1 LKWIEEDTYILAV
14 ADKFLKTYLLVV
26 PFDGLSLIL
35 RMYIATTDRIR
46 ILLYM
51 NIIGNVVNI
60 LSHYI
65 CLYYLQIGIRAAPI
79 SITLAYVSL
88 VITGILY
95 IRFSSMYEETW
106 HPITRAC
113 LQEWN
118 VYLKLALPG
127 VVSMM

>member
-1 LKWIEEDTYILAV
+1 MKWIEKDAYILEV
-14 ADKFLKTYLLVV
+14 AEKFLQAYLLVV

-35 RMYIATTDRIR
+35 RMYIASTGRIR
-46 ILLYM
+46 ILVYM

-65 CLYYLQIGIRAAPI
+65 CLYYLQMGIYAAPI

-88 VITGILY
+88 VITALIY

-106 HPITRAC
+106 RPVTRAC

-118 VYLKLALPG
+118 VYLKFALPG
-127 VVSMM
+127 VVSTL

>member
-1 LKWIEEDTYILAV
+1 
-14 ADKFLKTYLLVV
+14 
-26 PFDGLSLIL
+26 
-35 RMYIATTDRIR
+35 M
-46 ILLYM
+46 
-51 NIIGNVVNI
+51 
-60 LSHYI
+60 
-65 CLYYLQIGIRAAPI
+65 GIRAAPI
-79 SITLAYVSL
+79 SITLAYVSI

-106 HPITRAC
+106 YPITRAC

>member
-1 LKWIEEDTYILAV
+1 
-14 ADKFLKTYLLVV
+14 
-26 PFDGLSLIL
+26 
-35 RMYIATTDRIR
+35 
-46 ILLYM
+46 M

-60 LSHYI
+60 LSHCI
-65 CLYYLQIGIRAAPI
+65 CLYYLHMGIRAAPI
-79 SITLAYVSL
+79 SITLAYVSI

-95 IRFSSMYEETW
+95 TRFSSMYEETW
-106 HPITRAC
+106 HPVTRAC

>member
-1 LKWIEEDTYILAV
+1 LKWIEKDTYILGV
-14 ADKFLKTYLLVV
+14 ADKFLQTYLLVV

-35 RMYIATTDRIR
+35 RMYIASTGRIR
-46 ILLYM
+46 ILVYM

-65 CLYYLQIGIRAAPI
+65 CLYHLHMGIRASPI
-79 SITLAYVSL
+79 SITLAYISL
-88 VITGILY
+88 VITALIY

-106 HPITRAC
+106 HPVTRAC